1 MVSRYDNVEEFANN
15 NQIYK
20 TILKDRG
27 VKQIVQYGTR
37 NLKFPTGEQITEL
50 NILSHTWKY
59 GDRYYRLAHEHYGD
73 PNLWWVIAFFNQK
86 PTEAHYTIGDTI
98 YIPNDYTQVVNFFQ
112 RQNGDI

>member
-20 TILKDRG
+20 TFLKDRG
-27 VKQIVQYGTR
+27 VKQVVQYGTR

-73 PNLWWVIAFFNQK
+73 ANLWWVIAFFNQK
-86 PTEAHYTIGDTI
+86 PTDAHFKIGDIISVPTPI
-98 YIPNDYTQVVNFFQ
+98 ERVLRIIKV
-112 RQNGDI
+112 

>member
-86 PTEAHYTIGDTI
+86 PTESNFAFGDLVF
-98 YIPNDYTQVVNFFQ
+98 IPHPLERVLNFY
-112 RQNGDI
+112 GA